1 MSKVIIGIDKSK
13 SYRVYLTI
21 TTNMVEKARKAHD
34 TSPLASA
41 MLGRVLTATGM
52 MGLMLKNDS
61 EKVTVLF
68 KGEGPAKQVIATA
81 DGAGN
86 VKGYVANP
94 HVNLPLKENGKLD
107 VGEALGKGELTVIKD
122 IGLKEPYSGKIAL
135 VSGEIAEDL
144 TAYFYISEQQN
155 SSVALG
161 VMIGTDS
168 KIAASGGFI
177 IQMLPDFDDEAA
189 NALEEMLK
197 TMPSITTMIAEET
210 LKSKGKTEI
219 GVLEDLMERIF
230 SPLPADYKPKSIGSR
245 DINWLCD
252 CSKERYKK
260 GLTTLN
266 AKDLTEMI
274 EEDEGA
280 EVVCQFC
287 KKKYHFSIEELK
299 EIRSEVENND
309 N

>member
-1 MSKVIIGIDKSK
+1 
-13 SYRVYLTI
+13 
-21 TTNMVEKARKAHD
+21 MVEKARKAHD
-34 TSPLASA
+34 TTPLASA

-52 MGLMLKNDS
+52 MGLMLKKES

-94 HVNLPLKENGKLD
+94 YVNLPLKENGKLD

-161 VMIGTDS
+161 VMIGNDT

-177 IQMLPDFDDEAA
+177 IQMLPDFENEAVD
-189 NALEEMLK
+189 ALEEMLK
-197 TMPSITTMIAEET
+197 TMPSITTMIAEEM

-219 GVLEDLMERIF
+219 GVLEGLMERIF
-230 SPLPADYKPKSIGSR
+230 SPLPSDYKPESIGIR
-245 DINWLCD
+245 DMNWFCD
-252 CSKERYKK
+252 CSKEKYKK
-260 GLTTLN
+260 GLTTLSE
-266 AKDLTEMI
+266 KDLTEMI

-287 KKKYHFSIEELK
+287 QKQYHFDVEDLK